1 MQNIDFFIKG
11 TNSSLGGVINMAALP
26 GDFVMTNSVE
36 RFYICIESAGAIAV
50 QLENGDNFTITS
62 VQAAAYL
69 GRWYPASIRRVYK
82 AGTAG
87 TFSFGF

>member
-11 TNSSLGGVINMAALP
+11 TNSSLGTVINMAALP

-36 RFYICIESAGAIAV
+36 RFYICIESAGAIVV
-50 QLENGDNFTITS
+50 QLENGDTFTIS
-62 VQAAAYL
+62 AVQAASYL
-69 GRWYPASIRRVYK
+69 GLWYPASIKKVFK